1 MSSEE
6 QLINHVI
13 ANTLGVDEEEISPE
27 ADFRLDLN
35 ATAEELEEVRVKLE
49 EMLEI
54 SLPVF
59 NDELPATVEELYM
72 LVEDSSL

>member
-1 MSSEE
+1 MTSEE

-13 ANTLGVDEEEISPE
+13 ANTLGVEEDEIVPE

-35 ATAEELEEVRVKLE
+35 ATTEELEEVRTKLE
-49 EMLEI
+49 ELLEI
-54 SLPVF
+54 SLPGF
-59 NDELPATVEELYM
+59 SDDYPATVGDLYM